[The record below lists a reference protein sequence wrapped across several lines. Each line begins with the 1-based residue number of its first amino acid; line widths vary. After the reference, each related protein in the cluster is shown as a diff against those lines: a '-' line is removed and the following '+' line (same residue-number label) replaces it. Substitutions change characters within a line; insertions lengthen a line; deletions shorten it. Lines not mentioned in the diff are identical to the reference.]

1 MRMLLTF
8 TALASLSFVS
18 ISAASAQRYVPNLEG
33 RLESLE
39 LHVKDLKASATRTN
53 RSGLSNLQVDVSR
66 IEEEIRKLRGATE
79 ENRHAID
86 LLKREMQVSAE
97 DIEYRLNALESNSGG
112 GAISAVPD
120 EVLEDVPEPAATKPV
135 NKPEVVQPKL
145 FETPPPPPVAVPQPP
160 VKKPAFIE
168 PDPVVL
174 AEPDTPPAEPIAKPK
189 KPKKGDLSFTNPR
202 DHYNYAVSLVKE
214 RRYDRARSSLQ
225 SFISQHGD
233 DRLVG
238 NAHYW
243 LGETYYVRDNF
254 PAAAD
259 EFRQGFEA
267 QPNGIKAP
275 DNLYKLS
282 KSLLYMNKDKEAC
295 IVLAQI
301 QKRYA
306 DRNPEVAGLAFETEK
321 SAQCK

>member
-1 MRMLLTF
+1 MRTLLTF
-8 TALASLSFVS
+8 TALASFSLAG
-18 ISAASAQRYVPNLEG
+18 ISDASAQRYIPNLEG

-39 LHVKDLKASATRTN
+39 LHVKDLKASSARTN
-53 RSGLSNLQVDVSR
+53 RSGLSGLQVDVSR

-97 DIEYRLNALESNSGG
+97 DIEYRLNALEGGSGG

-120 EVLEDVPEPAATKPV
+120 EALEDVPEPAIKPAS
-135 NKPEVVQPKL
+135 KPEAVQPKL
-145 FETPPPPPVAVPQPP
+145 FETPPPPPVAIPQPP

-168 PDPVVL
+168 PDPSVMQPN
-174 AEPDTPPAEPIAKPK
+174 APAAPIAKPS
-189 KPKKGDLSFTNPR
+189 KPTKDDLSFTNPR

-225 SFISQHGD
+225 SFISRHGD
-233 DRLVG
+233 DRLIG

-267 QPNGIKAP
+267 QPSGIKAP

-282 KSLLYMNKDKEAC
+282 KSLLHMNKDKEAC

-321 SAQCK
+321 SAQCQ